1 MKRVYFLARISKET
15 WVILET
21 PFPCLCR
28 CACMY
33 IENYRE
39 QSGIYLWAN
48 FKQYLL
54 VLSVGVL
61 SLFVFRKLWTVFPR
75 CFSILL
81 PYTLQT
87 GYDIV
92 PYPTL
97 FQFIISLTEVF
108 QQLYNVFKPGILFPT
123 GTLGIFF
130 FDSQH
135 FSFLFYFIFV
145 VISNYYWPQFS
156 YPKLSSFPS
165 GTCYYFLFLN
175 HCVPVLSELI
185 DMLYKLYNL
194 LDPDSG
200 FSVLYLGYHINCPP

>member
-1 MKRVYFLARISKET
+1 MSKGSESCTLRTDLLVWACVSELSPPWWARIYFKLSKSSQQFLNLRSLLRHLGLIIIMKRVDFLARISKET
-15 WVILET
+15 WIILET
-21 PFPCLCR
+21 PSPCLCR

-81 PYTLQT
+81 HHTLQT
-87 GYDIV
+87 GYGTV

-123 GTLGIFF
+123 GTLLIFF

-135 FSFLFYFIFV
+135 FSFHFCGYF
-145 VISNYYWPQFS
+145 
-156 YPKLSSFPS
+156 
-165 GTCYYFLFLN
+165 
-175 HCVPVLSELI
+175 
-185 DMLYKLYNL
+185 
-194 LDPDSG
+194 
-200 FSVLYLGYHINCPP
+200 